1 MILVFTEIYNSQV
14 YERSL
19 EEEVKGCHTT
29 EDFRH
34 FMLLI
39 LSQKRSEDG
48 IVDVITAEEQ
58 AKLLHST
65 GKLRLGINGEK
76 LNEIMALDSLDQLRL
91 LFDEYKKLTNQ
102 SIHMA
107 IRHSVEGELARAL
120 LAIGKD

>member
-1 MILVFTEIYNSQV
+1 M
-14 YERSL
+14 YECSL
-19 EEEVKGCHTT
+19 EDEVKICNTS
-29 EDFRH
+29 EDFRE

-91 LFDEYKKLTNQ
+91 LFDEYKKLSNQ